1 MQPKSDPFPLFLGVK
16 FAYNNQKLLLLSTF
30 LCLLSGTTSGKSND
44 QSAKTKMLDLYLKI
58 SNLIQFE
65 QKKIFSQKGI
75 RFPLNNSKLLLL
87 FTFLSLLSET
97 PSKKSN
103 DQTVKNF
110 KMLVLGPKM
119 SHLPHFGQNKVF
131 SPKRVSSL
139 FSVNWH
145 YIYMQLI
152 IYFL

>member
-1 MQPKSDPFPLFLGVK
+1 MPIIIKNYYFYPLSYVCYQVQLRE
-16 FAYNNQKLLLLSTF
+16 NIMTSQRKLLK
-30 LCLLSGTTSGKSND
+30 CWICTSK
-44 QSAKTKMLDLYLKI
+44 YLI
-58 SNLIQFE
+58 LSNLSNKRF
-65 QKKIFSQKGI
+65 FSQKGI

-97 PSKKSN
+97 PSEKSN
-103 DQTVKNF
+103 DQIVKNF

-152 IYFL
+152 IYIL